1 VDIIEAVKQRR
12 SIRAYKPDPVPD
24 DVLREI
30 MELALRAP
38 SGSNVQPWEC
48 FVVQGKKLDE
58 IKKVFTEKATELPNF
73 DFYMPFQ
80 YPEPYN
86 TRRKGV
92 LKGLMA
98 IKGIE
103 REDKEKRMQFTM
115 DGNRMWG
122 APAVVYI
129 CTDASIYRQG
139 EDVNVWPLF
148 DCGLLAE
155 NIMLLATAH
164 GLGTAP
170 LIQAAIYADEVRR
183 IVGIPESKLI
193 MLGIAIGYADVTDPV
208 NSFRSERAPMDEV
221 VTWC

>member
-1 VDIIEAVKQRR
+1 LDTIEAVNQRR
-12 SIRAYKPDPVPD
+12 SIRAYKSDPVPD
-24 DVLREI
+24 DVLRKI

-48 FVVQGKKLDE
+48 IVVRGKKLDE
-58 IKKVFTEKATELPNF
+58 IKQVFTEKSTELPNF

-98 IKGIE
+98 LKGIE

-122 APAVVYI
+122 APAVIYI
-129 CTDASIYRQG
+129 CTDASLYRQG
-139 EDVNVWPLF
+139 ENVNVWPLF

-183 IVGIPESKLI
+183 ILGIPESKLI
-193 MLGIAIGYADVTDPV
+193 MLGIAIGYADLTDPV